1 MTARELLRFWLT
13 FEQPV
18 GRREYLVWGALLTLV
33 KFAGD
38 AALVWLGAGQ
48 LWTPADYL
56 RSVPLLLAT
65 RLEGAPP
72 WLMPALAL
80 WTLPFLWIGVTMTL
94 RRALDA
100 GLSAWT
106 TLGFFVPY
114 LNYVLMALL
123 ALLPSRPQPA
133 VTRPVRA
140 YDHRLP
146 SALLAIGVG
155 LALGLG
161 MLALSV
167 ATFERYG
174 VALFFGT
181 PFAVGALTAFLF
193 NRRYPASGRE
203 TVEVTAMTFA
213 VLAGAIFLLGT
224 EGAVCL
230 LMALPLV
237 LVVGLM
243 GGVLGRTVALRGQRS
258 VVPAAFA
265 LLSLPTSAAL
275 EPPSGRVLHEVRS
288 SVDVNASPDRV
299 WRHVIAFD
307 TIPEPRD
314 LVFRLGVAYPR
325 YATLEGSGVGAVR
338 YCGFST
344 GEFVEPITAWNPG
357 RRLAFDVERA
367 PAPLRELSLHG
378 GVAPPHLAGYLRS
391 RRGEFRL
398 VPLPGGR
405 TRLEGSTW
413 YELSMAPEGYW
424 QLFADYL
431 IGRIHGR
438 VLQHIAREAETAEA
452 TLSEAQ

>member
-1 MTARELLRFWLT
+1 MSVRELFRFWFT

-65 RLEGAPP
+65 RLQGAPP

-100 GLSAWT
+100 GLSAWI
-106 TLGFFVPY
+106 TLVFFLPWF
-114 LNYVLMALL
+114 NYGLMALL
-123 ALLPSRPQPA
+123 ALLPSRPRALAAHP
-133 VTRPVRA
+133 PRA
-140 YDHRLP
+140 YEHRLP
-146 SALLAIGVG
+146 TALLAIALG
-155 LALGLG
+155 LALGLA

-181 PFAVGALTAFLF
+181 PFAVGAFTAFLF
-193 NRRYPASGRE
+193 NRRYPATARE
-203 TVEVTAMTFA
+203 TAEVTAMTFA
-213 VLAGAIFLLGT
+213 LLAGTIFLLGN

-243 GGVLGRTVALRGQRS
+243 GGVVGRAVALKNQRA
-258 VVPAAFA
+258 VMPATLA
-265 LLSLPTSAAL
+265 LVTLPMSAAL
-275 EPPSGRVLHEVRS
+275 EPPGARVLHEVRS
-288 SVDVNASPDRV
+288 SMEVNAPPERV
-299 WRHVIAFD
+299 WQHVIAFD
-307 TIPEPRD
+307 TIPEPREI
-314 LVFRLGVAYPR
+314 VFRLGVAYPR
-325 YATLEGSGVGAVR
+325 FATLEGSGIGAVR
-338 YCGFST
+338 YCVFST
-344 GEFVEPITAWNPG
+344 GAFVEPITAWEPST
-357 RRLAFDVERA
+357 RLAFDVERA
-367 PAPLRELSLHG
+367 PPPLRELSLYA
-378 GVAPPHLAGYLRS
+378 GVAPPHLDGYLRS

-413 YELSMAPEGYW
+413 YELAMAPEGYW

-431 IGRIHGR
+431 IGRIHRR
-438 VLQHIAREAETAEA
+438 VLAHIARKAEA
-452 TLSEAQ
+452 TAAGN

>member
-1 MTARELLRFWLT
+1 MSGRDLLRYWFT
-13 FEQPV
+13 FERPV

-38 AALVWLGAGQ
+38 AALVWLGTGQ

-65 RLEGAPP
+65 RLEDAPP

-80 WTLPFLWIGVTMTL
+80 WTLPFLRIGVTMTL

-114 LNYVLMALL
+114 LNYALMALL
-123 ALLPSRPQPA
+123 ALLPTRPRLA
-133 VTRPVRA
+133 RAEPVRA
-140 YDHRLP
+140 YEHRLP

-155 LALGLG
+155 LAVGIA
-161 MLALSV
+161 MLAVSA

-174 VALFFGT
+174 IALFFGT

-193 NRRYPASGRE
+193 NRRYPATGRE
-203 TVEVTAMTFA
+203 TAEVTAMTFA
-213 VLAGAIFLLGT
+213 LLAGTIFLLGT

-237 LVVGLM
+237 IVVGLM
-243 GGVLGRTVALRGQRS
+243 GGVLGRAVALRGGQS
-258 VVPAAFA
+258 VMPAALA
-265 LLSLPTSAAL
+265 LLTVPTSAAL
-275 EPPSGRVLHEVRS
+275 EPSGGRTLHEVRS
-288 SVDVNASPDRV
+288 SVEVNASPEAV

-307 TIPEPRD
+307 TIPEPSD

-325 YATLEGSGVGAVR
+325 YATLDGAGVGAVR
-338 YCGFST
+338 YCVFST
-344 GEFVEPITAWNPG
+344 GEFVEPITAWEPD
-357 RRLAFDVERA
+357 RRLAFDVARS
-367 PAPLRELSLHG
+367 PAPLRELSLYA
-378 GVAPPHLAGYLRS
+378 GVAPPHLDGYMRS

-424 QLFADYL
+424 QLFADHL
-431 IGRIHGR
+431 VGRIHRR
-438 VLQHIAREAETAEA
+438 VLEHIEREAEAAA
-452 TLSEAQ
+452 TTSARTE

>member
-1 MTARELLRFWLT
+1 MSARELLRYWLT
-13 FEQPV
+13 FEQRV
-18 GRREYLVWGALLTLV
+18 GRREYLVWGLLLTLV

-38 AALVWLGAGQ
+38 AALVWVGAGQ

-80 WTLPFLWIGVTMTL
+80 WTLPFLWIGVTMTV

-114 LNYVLMALL
+114 LNYGLMALL
-123 ALLPSRPQPA
+123 SILPSRPRLA
-133 VTRPVRA
+133 PVEPPRG
-140 YDHRLP
+140 YEHRLP

-155 LALGLG
+155 LAVGLA

-203 TVEVTAMTFA
+203 TVEVTTMTFA
-213 VLAGAIFLLGT
+213 LLAGTMFLLGT

-237 LVVGLM
+237 LIVGLM
-243 GGVLGRTVALRGQRS
+243 GGVLGRAVALRGQQS
-258 VVPAAFA
+258 IAPALFA
-265 LLSLPTSAAL
+265 LLTLPTAAGL
-275 EPPSGRVLHEVRS
+275 EPAGGRTLHEVRS
-288 SVDVNASPDRV
+288 SVEVDASPEQV

-307 TIPEPRD
+307 SIPEPRD

-325 YATLEGSGVGAVR
+325 YATLDGAGVGAVR
-338 YCGFST
+338 HCVFST
-344 GEFVEPITAWNPG
+344 GAFVEPITAWEPG
-357 RRLAFDVERA
+357 RRLAFDVARS
-367 PAPLRELSLHG
+367 PAPLRELSLYA
-378 GVAPPHLAGYLRS
+378 GVSPPHLDGYMAS

-413 YELSMAPEGYW
+413 YELSLAPEGYW
-424 QLFADYL
+424 QLFADHL
-431 IGRIHGR
+431 VGRIHRR
-438 VLQHIAREAETAEA
+438 VLEHIAREAERARA
-452 TLSEAQ
+452 TSSNTP

>member
-1 MTARELLRFWLT
+1 MVRRLLRYWTT
-13 FEQPV
+13 FERRV
-18 GRREYLVWGALLTLV
+18 GRREYVVWGALLTLV

-38 AALVWLGAGQ
+38 AALVWIGTGQ

-65 RLEGAPP
+65 RLESAPP

-114 LNYVLMALL
+114 LNYALMALL
-123 ALLPSRPQPA
+123 AMLPSRPRLEQA
-133 VTRPVRA
+133 QPVRA
-140 YDHRLP
+140 YEHRLP
-146 SALLAIGVG
+146 SALLAIGIG

-161 MLALSV
+161 MLAISV

-203 TVEVTAMTFA
+203 TVEVTTMTFA
-213 VLAGAIFLLGT
+213 LLAGTIFLLGT

-237 LVVGLM
+237 IVVGVM
-243 GGVLGRTVALRGQRS
+243 GGVLGRAVALRGQQS
-258 VVPAAFA
+258 AMPAALA
-265 LLSLPTSAAL
+265 LLTLPATAAL
-275 EPPSGRVLHEVRS
+275 EPPAGRTLHEVRS
-288 SVDVNASPDRV
+288 SVEVNASPELV

-307 TIPEPRD
+307 TIPEPGD
-314 LVFRLGVAYPR
+314 LIFRMGVAYPR
-325 YATLEGSGVGAVR
+325 YATLQGTGVGAVR
-338 YCGFST
+338 YCVFST
-344 GEFVEPITAWNPG
+344 GEFVEPITAWEPG
-357 RRLAFDVERA
+357 RRLAFDVARS
-367 PAPLRELSLHG
+367 PAPLRELSLYA
-378 GVAPPHLAGYLRS
+378 GVTPPHLDGYMAS

-398 VPLPGGR
+398 VALPGGR

-413 YELSMAPEGYW
+413 YELSLAPEGYW
-424 QLFADYL
+424 QLFADHL
-431 IGRIHGR
+431 VGRIHRR
-438 VLQHIAREAETAEA
+438 VLEHIALEAERAAA
-452 TLSEAQ
+452 TSSESE

>member
-1 MTARELLRFWLT
+1 MTARDLIRYWFT
-13 FEQPV
+13 FERPV

-38 AALVWLGAGQ
+38 AALVWLGTGQ

-65 RLEGAPP
+65 RLEAAPA

-106 TLGFFVPY
+106 TLLFFVPY
-114 LNYVLMALL
+114 LNYALMALL
-123 ALLPSRPQPA
+123 ALLPSRPRPLPA
-133 VTRPVRA
+133 EPPRA
-140 YDHRLP
+140 YEHRLP

-155 LALGLG
+155 LAVGLG
-161 MLALSV
+161 MLTLSV

-193 NRRYPASGRE
+193 NRRYPATGRE
-203 TVEVTAMTFA
+203 TIEVTAMTFA
-213 VLAGAIFLLGT
+213 LLAGTIFLLGT

-237 LVVGLM
+237 MVVGIM
-243 GGVLGRTVALRGQRS
+243 GGTLGRAIALRGQRS
-258 VVPAAFA
+258 VMPAAFA
-265 LLSLPTSAAL
+265 LLSLPTSLAL
-275 EPPSGRVLHEVRS
+275 EPPAGRTLHEVRS
-288 SVDVNASPDRV
+288 SVEVHATPERV

-325 YATLEGSGVGAVR
+325 YATLEGAGAGAVR
-338 YCGFST
+338 QCEFST
-344 GEFVEPITAWNPG
+344 GAFVEPITAWEPAQ
-357 RRLAFDVERA
+357 RLAFDVARS
-367 PAPLRELSLHG
+367 PAPLRELSLYG
-378 GVAPPHLAGYLRS
+378 GVAPPHLDGYMRS

-413 YELSMAPEGYW
+413 YELSLAPEGYW
-424 QLFADYL
+424 QLFADHL
-431 IGRIHGR
+431 VGRIHGR
-438 VLQHIAREAETAEA
+438 VLEHIAREAEAADVTSSRPE
-452 TLSEAQ
+452 